1 MFVVCQLGAALF
13 FSHAKAFRYITCTKA
28 QANANAY
35 WRKPMNHKWHQ
46 IILVAFTYMGTVVGA
61 GFASGQ
67 EILQFFTLYGR
78 YAAFTIVLSTFLFIW
93 LGIKV
98 MLLAKNVGA
107 STYEDLNKVLFGPVI
122 GRWISWFMMLILL
135 GTSAVMLAGA
145 GSLFEEQLHF
155 SYQSGL
161 IVTLF
166 FAYLVLANGIQAIMH
181 VNSFVVPLMIAF
193 TIIVVWHTWH
203 IPNHSGWLRMTSDF
217 PYAQIWFSP
226 ILYAA
231 FNLAGAQAV
240 LVPLSSAIKDRSV
253 LYWGGI
259 LGGIGIGLLLLSA
272 HYALSAQMPGIQQYE
287 IPMSHIIQRLG
298 RSIQL
303 MYTFVI
309 FGEIFTTYI
318 AGLYGLT
325 LQLQPYT
332 RLHPQVLLV
341 LLLGFSYLVS
351 QIGFSMLLSTL
362 YPLFGCVSIIWF
374 VMIVNKR
381 NTFDPL
387 HHS

>member
-1 MFVVCQLGAALF
+1 
-13 FSHAKAFRYITCTKA
+13 
-28 QANANAY
+28 
-35 WRKPMNHKWHQ
+35 
-46 IILVAFTYMGTVVGA
+46 
-61 GFASGQ
+61 
-67 EILQFFTLYGR
+67 
-78 YAAFTIVLSTFLFIW
+78 
-93 LGIKV
+93 
-98 MLLAKNVGA
+98 
-107 STYEDLNKVLFGPVI
+107 
-122 GRWISWFMMLILL
+122 
-135 GTSAVMLAGA
+135 
-145 GSLFEEQLHF
+145 
-155 SYQSGL
+155 
-161 IVTLF
+161 
-166 FAYLVLANGIQAIMH
+166 
-181 VNSFVVPLMIAF
+181 
-193 TIIVVWHTWH
+193 
-203 IPNHSGWLRMTSDF
+203 
-217 PYAQIWFSP
+217 
-226 ILYAA
+226 
-231 FNLAGAQAV
+231 V

-332 RLHPQVLLV
+332 RLRPQVLLV

-351 QIGFSMLLSTL
+351 QIGFSVLLSTL

-374 VMIVNKR
+374 MMLVYKR
-381 NTFDPL
+381 NTFHPL

>member
-1 MFVVCQLGAALF
+1 M
-13 FSHAKAFRYITCTKA
+13 KNR
-28 QANANAY
+28 
-35 WRKPMNHKWHQ
+35 WHQ
-46 IILVAFTYMGTVVGA
+46 IILVAFTYIGTIVGA

-67 EILQFFTLYGR
+67 EILQFFTLHGR
-78 YAAFTIVLSTFLFIW
+78 YAALTIVLATVLFIW

-98 MLLAKNVGA
+98 MLLAKEVKA
-107 STYEDLNKVLFGPVI
+107 SSYEDLNKVLFGPVI

-161 IVTLF
+161 ILTLV
-166 FAYLVLANGIQAIMH
+166 FAYIVLTNGIQAIMN
-181 VNSFVVPLMIAF
+181 VNSFVVPLMITF
-193 TIIVVWHTWH
+193 TIIVVWHTWQ
-203 IPNHSGWLRMTSDF
+203 IPNHTGWLRITSDSH
-217 PYAQIWFSP
+217 YAQVWFSP
-226 ILYAA
+226 LIYVA

-240 LVPLSSAIKDRSV
+240 LIPLSSAIKDRSV
-253 LYWGGI
+253 LIWGGI
-259 LGGIGIGLLLLSA
+259 LGGIGIGALLLSA

-287 IPMSHIIQRLG
+287 IPMGHIIQRLS

-303 MYTFVI
+303 MYTLVI

-332 RLHPQVLLV
+332 RLTPKVLLG

-351 QIGFSMLLSTL
+351 QLGFSMLLSTL

-374 VMIVNKR
+374 TMIVFKR
-381 NTFDPL
+381 SNL
-387 HHS
+387 HSLYDS

>member
-1 MFVVCQLGAALF
+1 MQNR
-13 FSHAKAFRYITCTKA
+13 SY
-28 QANANAY
+28 
-35 WRKPMNHKWHQ
+35 Q
-46 IILVAFTYMGTVVGA
+46 IILVAFTYMGTIVGA

-78 YAAFTIVLSTFLFIW
+78 YATFTIILATILFIW

-98 MLLAKNVGA
+98 MLLAKDVGA
-107 STYEDLNKVLFGPVI
+107 SSYEDLNKVLFGKLM

-145 GSLFEEQLHF
+145 GSLFEEQLLF

-161 IVTLF
+161 WLTLILAYIVLT
-166 FAYLVLANGIQAIMH
+166 NGIHAIMH
-181 VNSFVVPLMIAF
+181 VNSIVVPLMITF
-193 TIIVVWHTWH
+193 TAIVVWHTWS
-203 IPNHSGWLRMTSDF
+203 IPNHSGWLRITSDF
-217 PYAQIWFSP
+217 QFQQIWFSP
-226 ILYAA
+226 IVYAA

-259 LGGIGIGLLLLSA
+259 IGGIGIGLLLLAA

-287 IPMSHIIQRLG
+287 IPMGQIIKRLG
-298 RSIQL
+298 GSMQM
-303 MYTFVI
+303 MYAIVI

-325 LQLQPYT
+325 LQMQQNT
-332 RLHPQVLLV
+332 RIHPQI
-341 LLLGFSYLVS
+341 LLGCLLAFSYLVS
-351 QIGFSMLLSTL
+351 QLGFSTLLSTL
-362 YPLFGCVSIIWF
+362 YPIFGCISLIWF
-374 VMIVNKR
+374 MMIIYKR
-381 NTFDPL
+381 KAVHIPN
-387 HHS
+387 

>member
-1 MFVVCQLGAALF
+1 M
-13 FSHAKAFRYITCTKA
+13 K
-28 QANANAY
+28 
-35 WRKPMNHKWHQ
+35 HKWHQ
-46 IILVAFTYMGTVVGA
+46 IILVAFTYMGTIVGA

-78 YAAFTIVLSTFLFIW
+78 YAALTIILATFLFIW

-98 MLLAKNVGA
+98 MLLAKDVGA
-107 STYEDLNKVLFGPVI
+107 SSYEDLNKVLFGPLI
-122 GRWISWFMMLILL
+122 GRWISWFMMLILM

-145 GSLFEEQLHF
+145 GSLFEEQLYY

-161 IVTLF
+161 WLTLILAYIVLT
-166 FAYLVLANGIQAIMH
+166 NGIHAIMH
-181 VNSFVVPLMIAF
+181 VNSIVVPLMITF
-193 TIIVVWHTWH
+193 TAILVWHTWS
-203 IPNHSGWLRMTSDF
+203 IPNHTGWLRITSDY
-217 PYAQIWFSP
+217 PYSQIWFSP
-226 ILYAA
+226 IVYAA

-259 LGGIGIGLLLLSA
+259 LGGIGIGLLLLAA

-287 IPMSHIIQRLG
+287 IPMSHIIQRL
-298 RSIQL
+298 SKTIQM

-325 LQLQPYT
+325 LQLQQNT
-332 RLHPQVLLV
+332 RLHPQI
-341 LLLGFSYLVS
+341 LLGFLLAFSYVVS
-351 QIGFSMLLSTL
+351 QIGFSTLLSTL
-362 YPLFGCVSIIWF
+362 YPLFGCISLIWF
-374 VMIVNKR
+374 LMIIYKR
-381 NTFDPL
+381 RTVHTPN
-387 HHS
+387 HS

>member
-1 MFVVCQLGAALF
+1 M
-13 FSHAKAFRYITCTKA
+13 K
-28 QANANAY
+28 
-35 WRKPMNHKWHQ
+35 HKWHQ
-46 IILVAFTYMGTVVGA
+46 IILVAFTYMGTIVGA

-78 YAAFTIVLSTFLFIW
+78 YAALTIVLATFLFIW
-93 LGIKV
+93 IGIKV

-107 STYEDLNKVLFGPVI
+107 STYEDLNKVLFGPLI

-161 IVTLF
+161 ILTLV
-166 FAYLVLANGIQAIMH
+166 FAYLVLTNGIHAIMH

-203 IPNHSGWLRMTSDF
+203 IPNHSGWLRITSDF

-226 ILYAA
+226 IVYAA

-325 LQLQPYT
+325 LQLQPYI
-332 RLHPQVLLV
+332 RLRPKVLLV
-341 LLLGFSYLVS
+341 LLLGFSYMVS
-351 QIGFSMLLSTL
+351 QIGFSVLLSTL

-374 VMIVNKR
+374 VMMVYKR
-381 NTFDPL
+381 NTFHPL